1 MDSNVYIWGCRC
13 KWKYNLPPLKKSRE
27 KEINVL
33 LTKIGWRSRNEP
45 TWGSASSIEAISTK
59 LMICPNLILTSLPL
73 YKRDIIAFQLVR
85 NTYMHQTPEN
95 FRNLLDCLRPDFI
108 DVNSRNLSDILDVK
122 SMYTQKSLFE
132 SALDSMYALITG
144 IP

>member
-1 MDSNVYIWGCRC
+1 
-13 KWKYNLPPLKKSRE
+13 
-27 KEINVL
+27 
-33 LTKIGWRSRNEP
+33 
-45 TWGSASSIEAISTK
+45 
-59 LMICPNLILTSLPL
+59 
-73 YKRDIIAFQLVR
+73 
-85 NTYMHQTPEN
+85 MHQTPEN